1 MSESA
6 LRLRF
11 EVDWPQIR
19 LVGRQTLEM
28 RAPPPD
34 VILTEE
40 DARKTA
46 RKPVLSG
53 YWIELRDGRGR
64 PLYRRV
70 LYDPLGTSLEA
81 PTEDGSWTR
90 VTVEQP
96 SNLFSVVVP
105 ALPDAHSVALVGSPP
120 GRPHEPARDLA
131 VFDLIQ
137 HR

>member
-6 LRLRF
+6 FRLQF
-11 EVDWPQIR
+11 AVDWPRIR

-34 VILTEE
+34 VILSEE
-40 DARKTA
+40 RAPRLA

-105 ALPDAHSVALVGSPP
+105 NLPNARSVALVGSPP
-120 GRPHEPARDLA
+120 DRQLEPARDLA
-131 VFDLIQ
+131 VFDLVQ
-137 HR
+137 HQ